1 MNNPRI
7 NIFLLPAT
15 NKNNKYID
23 LFSSSLKA
31 SDQNVHIYSLEQDNL
46 VRVFP
51 YLTSADQ
58 KGVKNIIHIHWPT
71 VLYGSRFFLKSL
83 FLLTKNF
90 FLLCIFKYFY
100 KIKIVWTVHNF
111 YAHDYPHPIIDK
123 MGQCMIRFFADL
135 ITVQQK
141 STLEAYSKK
150 YPKKNIQFVPH
161 GDFIDAYGPLV
172 ERDADLR
179 KSLGFANDDI
189 LLLSLGAVSPYKM
202 NESIIDV
209 IDSASQIKFLICGK
223 GTKEYI
229 EQLKIHAAGNKK
241 VVIREGFVPD
251 EEIPRYLSIA
261 DYSVFYYD
269 TSEMTSG
276 GIIHSLSY
284 GVPVITR
291 DIPAS
296 EIISTDNG
304 FLFKNQEGLRKI
316 LEDGQLRKKFDKNVV
331 IDSIRE
337 YDRMGTAK
345 KLIDLYR
352 KLK

>member
-7 NIFLLPAT
+7 NIFLLPAV

-23 LFSSSLKA
+23 LFSSSLKNA
-31 SDQNVHIYSLEQDNL
+31 DQNVHIYSLEKDNL
-46 VRVFP
+46 IRIFSH
-51 YLTSADQ
+51 LSSSDL
-58 KGVKNIIHIHWPT
+58 KGAKNIIHIHWPT
-71 VLYGSRFFLKSL
+71 ILYGSRFFLKSL
-83 FLLTKNF
+83 FLLIRN
-90 FLLCIFKYFY
+90 FLLFCAFKYFY

-111 YAHDYPHPIIDK
+111 FAHDYPYPVIDK
-123 MGQCMIRFFADL
+123 MGQCMIRSLADM

-141 STLEAYSKK
+141 STLEAYSQK

-161 GDFIDAYGPLV
+161 GNFIDAYGPLV
-172 ERDADLR
+172 GRDSNLR
-179 KSLGFANDDI
+179 KSFGFADSDI
-189 LLLSLGAVSPYKM
+189 VLLSLGAVSPYKL
-202 NESIIDV
+202 NEKIIDAT
-209 IDSASQIKFLICGK
+209 DPASNIKLLICGK
-223 GTKEYI
+223 GKEKYI
-229 EQLKIHAAGNKK
+229 EQLKTHAARNKN
-241 VVIREGFVPD
+241 VVIKDGFILD

-269 TSEMTSG
+269 KSEMTSG

-296 EIISTDNG
+296 EIISSNNG
-304 FLFKNQEGLRKI
+304 FVFKDLDGLKKL
-316 LEDGQLRKKFDKNVV
+316 LEVGLEKKFDKNAI

-337 YDRMGTAK
+337 YDRFDAAK
-345 KLIDLYR
+345 KLIGFYR